1 MVKKKTTSKKL
12 AESDENSIPF
22 ETALEQL
29 RSVVGELENG
39 NLTLS
44 DSLEHYERGVKNLKS
59 CYRSLEEAKQKIEL
73 LVDLDDNGN
82 LITRQFDNTAT
93 SRPSRKTTRQAE
105 VVDEYDEEEEDGTE
119 GDETGKDVDI
129 DDPNSLF

>member
-1 MVKKKTTSKKL
+1 MAKKKTKTKKQTD
-12 AESDENSIPF
+12 SDSTPVPF
-22 ETALEQL
+22 ETSLEQL
-29 RSVVGELENG
+29 RSVVSELENG

-44 DSLEHYERGVKNLKS
+44 ESLEHYERGVKNLKS
-59 CYRSLEEAKQKIEL
+59 CYDSLEQAKQKIEL

-93 SRPSRKTTRQAE
+93 SRPSRKTTRQAAVE
-105 VVDEYDEEEEDGTE
+105 EEYEDEEDDDEY
-119 GDETGKDVDI
+119 ETDDDVDI